1 MELTPE
7 ILTAAIAGIGILFT
21 AWFKYFST
29 KSTPPAMDVAPVS
42 VVDRDHAERTVRA
55 LERIA
60 AAVETATD
68 KRQSDMQ
75 HTLEEIAKNLKGI
88 PK

>member
-7 ILTAAIAGIGILFT
+7 ILTAAVAGIGILFT
-21 AWFKYFST
+21 AWLKYMNT
-29 KSTPPAMDVAPVS
+29 KSAPSSDVAPVS
-42 VVDRDHAERTVRA
+42 VVDKEHAERTVRA

-60 AAVETATD
+60 EAVERATD

-75 HTLEEIAKNLKGI
+75 ETLEEIAKTMKSGM
-88 PK
+88 K